1 MEKSKRPSFIGHY
14 KDFMD
19 EDNAH
24 YEGSDELLAIG
35 SAVGKKLGLV
45 KIGIHIE
52 TLPSGRRTS
61 WPHAES
67 EEEEFA
73 FVIKGR
79 PDVWIN
85 GEIYPLV
92 AGDFVAFP
100 SGTGIAHVFLNNT
113 FEEVVLLVGGE
124 KSKAENKIYY
134 PMHPERNEKMKEKGW
149 FWENPPKQ
157 VMGSHNGEIKLFEI
171 PQIKIETPRLILRTL
186 NLSDAQS
193 IFEYAQNDN
202 VTKHLLWSSHK
213 TLEDSENFIKHYAF
227 PSYFKNQ
234 PEPLGIC
241 LKDSPEQVIGTVGA
255 FWISESSQKMEL
267 GCALSE
273 SFWGRGLVAEAM
285 KAMSEYCFKNYSVK
299 RIQAQCKKENTQSFK
314 MLIKMGMTHEGTLKS
329 SLFSKGKFW
338 DMEMFSLTK

>member
-19 EDNAH
+19 EDNAY

-52 TLPSGRRTS
+52 TILSGRRTS

-73 FVIKGR
+73 FVIKGK

-85 GEIYPLV
+85 GVLYPL
-92 AGDFVAFP
+92 AEGDFVAFP

-113 FEEVVLLVGGE
+113 YEEVILRVGGE
-124 KSKAENKIYY
+124 KTKSENKIYY
-134 PMHPERNEKMKEKGW
+134 PMHPARTQKMKEKGC
-149 FWENPPKQ
+149 FWENPPQ
-157 VMGSHNGEIKLFEI
+157 QTMGDHDGEPKLPRISE
-171 PQIKIETPRLILRTL
+171 IKIETSRLILRTL
-186 NLSDAQS
+186 KMSDASS
-193 IFEYAQNDN
+193 IFDYAQNDN

-213 TLEDSENFIKHYAF
+213 TLKDSESFIKDYAF
-227 PSYFKNQ
+227 PSYMKNQ

-241 LKDSPEQVIGTVGA
+241 LKENPDKVIGTVGA
-255 FWISESSQKMEL
+255 FWVSVPSQKMEL
-267 GCALSE
+267 ACALSE
-273 SFWGRGLVAEAM
+273 KYWGQGLIVEAM
-285 KAMSEYCFKNYSVK
+285 KAISDYCFAHYEVK
-299 RIQAQCKKENTQSFK
+299 RLQAQCKSENSQSFK
-314 MLIKMGMTHEGTLKS
+314 MLTKIGMTHEGTLKS
-329 SLFSKGKFW
+329 FLFSKGKFC
-338 DMEMFSLTK
+338 DMEMFSLIR